1 MLVRPILLTTRE
13 PRETKHL
20 AARLVDVEFQPL
32 ENPLSQSEILRQFE
46 ALHPEL
52 LGALLTLLASQ
63 FNHPEPV
70 RPNRKEKNQKIE
82 ESVTCLLNQHDGHW
96 KGTVTELIQATGL
109 KISTKALG
117 QFLWHEEHENYH
129 ADLTRFRTRR
139 LIALTNCAGTPKPH
153 QSVQSH
159 WNYA

>member
-1 MLVRPILLTTRE
+1 MTVVA
-13 PRETKHL
+13 KHELSPAPLDHMPL
-20 AARLVDVEFQPL
+20 AGVKHRL
-32 ENPLSQSEILRQFE
+32 
-46 ALHPEL
+46 
-52 LGALLTLLASQ
+52 
-63 FNHPEPV
+63 
-70 RPNRKEKNQKIE
+70 
-82 ESVTCLLNQHDGHW
+82 
-96 KGTVTELIQATGL
+96 ELIQASGL